1 MEMDESGLFG
11 LGGLKLMV
19 TIGIN

>member
-11 LGGLKLMV
+11 LGGLKRMV